1 MNISKTDID
10 KLNAVVNISI
20 DKKDYEQKVHTI
32 LKDYRKK
39 ANIPGFRKG
48 HVPFGMIKKQ
58 YERAVIVDEVN
69 KLIQEN
75 LDNYIK
81 KEKLELLG
89 NPLPK
94 EKNNSIDW
102 NHGNMQ
108 FEFEL
113 GLAPKFEIKLDVLK
127 KVTHYEIEPD
137 KKMIDE
143 QINHIQNQYGKII
156 AKKKIEK
163 GFEINAQFKNEE
175 IDLDRMANF
184 SMKDIKSR
192 KAIKLLNESEVG
204 SNLNLPSKGLF
215 IDNTTAKRVLSLDDE
230 NLKKLSKLDLTLEI
244 KEVNERI
251 PAEINQ
257 DLFDKL
263 YKPGTVKSEKELK
276 DKIKEGLQAQFKPQ
290 SNQKLMN
297 DISETIVE
305 KTKFKL
311 PSNFLKK
318 WIRSSGK
325 EPMSEE
331 AAIDEYNKSEKG
343 IRYQLIEGKI
353 ISDNNLKMTFEEL
366 KKFTET
372 LIKKQMGQYGQMP
385 EKEKLDGIVSNVLSN
400 KEETKRISD
409 QLMGD
414 KLLKFFIEKA
424 PLKREKVAFD
434 AFIKQ
439 AYNKAQ

>member
-58 YERAVIVDEVN
+58 YEKAVIVDEVN

-143 QINHIQNQYGKII
+143 QINHIQNQYGKIK

-175 IDLDRMANF
+175 IDLDTMANF

-215 IDNTTAKRVLSLDDE
+215 IDNATAKRVLGLDEE
-230 NLKKLSKLDLTLEI
+230 NLKKLSKLDLKLEI

-251 PAEINQ
+251 PAKINQ

-311 PSNFLKK
+311 PSDFLKK

-366 KKFTET
+366 KEFTET
-372 LIKKQMGQYGQMP
+372 LIKKQMSQYGQMP

-414 KLLKFFIEKA
+414 KMLKFFIEKA
-424 PLKREKVAFD
+424 PLKRKKVAFD

-439 AYNKAQ
+439 AYNKA

>member
-58 YERAVIVDEVN
+58 YEKAVIVDEVN

-127 KVTHYEIEPD
+127 KVTHYQIEPD

-143 QINHIQNQYGKII
+143 QINHIQNQYGKIK

-175 IDLDRMANF
+175 IDLDTMANF

-311 PSNFLKK
+311 PSDFLKK

-366 KKFTET
+366 KEFTET
-372 LIKKQMGQYGQMP
+372 LIKKQMSQYGQMP

-414 KLLKFFIEKA
+414 KMLKFFIEKA
-424 PLKREKVAFD
+424 PLKRKKVAFD

-439 AYNKAQ
+439 AYNKA

>member
-58 YERAVIVDEVN
+58 YEKAVIVDEVN

-143 QINHIQNQYGKII
+143 QINHIQNQYGKIK

-311 PSNFLKK
+311 PSDFLKK

-366 KKFTET
+366 KEFTET

-414 KLLKFFIEKA
+414 KMLKFFIEKA
-424 PLKREKVAFD
+424 PLKRKKVAFD

-439 AYNKAQ
+439 AYN

>member
-58 YERAVIVDEVN
+58 YEKAVIVDEVN

-143 QINHIQNQYGKII
+143 QINHIQNQYGKIK

-311 PSNFLKK
+311 PSDFLKK

-366 KKFTET
+366 KEFTET
-372 LIKKQMGQYGQMP
+372 LIKKQMSQYGQMP

-400 KEETKRISD
+400 KEETKRISN

-414 KLLKFFIEKA
+414 KMLQFFIEKA
-424 PLKREKVAFD
+424 PLKRKKVAFD

-439 AYNKAQ
+439 AYNKA

>member
-58 YERAVIVDEVN
+58 YEKAVIVDEVN

-143 QINHIQNQYGKII
+143 QINHIQNQYGKIK

-175 IDLDRMANF
+175 IDLDTMGNF

-311 PSNFLKK
+311 PSDFLKK

-366 KKFTET
+366 KEFTET
-372 LIKKQMGQYGQMP
+372 LIKKQMSQYGQMP

-400 KEETKRISD
+400 KEETKRISN

-414 KLLKFFIEKA
+414 KMLKFFIDKA
-424 PLKREKVAFD
+424 PLKRKKVAFD

-439 AYNKAQ
+439 AYN

>member
-58 YERAVIVDEVN
+58 YEKAVIVDEVN

-143 QINHIQNQYGKII
+143 QINHIQNQYGKIK

-175 IDLDRMANF
+175 IDLDTMGNF

-311 PSNFLKK
+311 PSDFLKK

-366 KKFTET
+366 KEFTET
-372 LIKKQMGQYGQMP
+372 LIKNQMGQYGQIP

-414 KLLKFFIEKA
+414 KMLKFFIEKA
-424 PLKREKVAFD
+424 PLKRKKVAFD

-439 AYNKAQ
+439 AYNKA

>member
-58 YERAVIVDEVN
+58 YEKAVIVDEVN

-175 IDLDRMANF
+175 IDLDTMANF

-311 PSNFLKK
+311 PSDFLKK

-366 KKFTET
+366 KEFTET
-372 LIKKQMGQYGQMP
+372 LIKKQMSQYGQMP

-414 KLLKFFIEKA
+414 KMLKFFIEKA
-424 PLKREKVAFD
+424 PLKRKKVAFD

-439 AYNKAQ
+439 AYNKA

>member
-58 YERAVIVDEVN
+58 YEKAVIVDEVN

-143 QINHIQNQYGKII
+143 QINHIQNQYGKIK

-175 IDLDRMANF
+175 IDLDTMANF

-192 KAIKLLNESEVG
+192 KAIKLLSESEVG

-311 PSNFLKK
+311 PSDFLKK

-414 KLLKFFIEKA
+414 KMLKFFIEKA
-424 PLKREKVAFD
+424 PLKRKKVAFD

-439 AYNKAQ
+439 AYN

>member
-58 YERAVIVDEVN
+58 YEKAVIVDEVN

-143 QINHIQNQYGKII
+143 QINHIQNQYGKIK

-204 SNLNLPSKGLF
+204 SNLNLPSNGLF

-305 KTKFKL
+305 KTIFKL
-311 PSNFLKK
+311 PSDFLKK

-366 KKFTET
+366 KEFTET
-372 LIKKQMGQYGQMP
+372 LIKKQMSQYGQMP

-400 KEETKRISD
+400 KEETKRISN

-414 KLLKFFIEKA
+414 KMLKFFIEKA
-424 PLKREKVAFD
+424 PLKRKKVAFD
-434 AFIKQ
+434 TFIKQ
-439 AYNKAQ
+439 AYNKA

>member
-127 KVTHYEIEPD
+127 KVTHYQIEPD

-143 QINHIQNQYGKII
+143 QINHIQNQYGKIK

-175 IDLDRMANF
+175 IDLDTMANF

-311 PSNFLKK
+311 PSDFLKK

-343 IRYQLIEGKI
+343 IRYQLIEGKLI
-353 ISDNNLKMTFEEL
+353 NDNNLKMTFEEL
-366 KKFTET
+366 KEFTET

-400 KEETKRISD
+400 KEETKRISN

-414 KLLKFFIEKA
+414 KMLKFFIEKA
-424 PLKREKVAFD
+424 PLKRKKVAFD

-439 AYNKAQ
+439 AYN

>member
-127 KVTHYEIEPD
+127 KVTHYQIEPD

-143 QINHIQNQYGKII
+143 QINHIQNQYGKIK

-192 KAIKLLNESEVG
+192 KAINLLNESEVG
-204 SNLNLPSKGLF
+204 TNLNLPSKGLF

-251 PAEINQ
+251 PAKINQ

-311 PSNFLKK
+311 PSDFLKK

-366 KKFTET
+366 KEFTET
-372 LIKKQMGQYGQMP
+372 LIKKQMSQYGQMP

-414 KLLKFFIEKA
+414 KMLKFFIEKA
-424 PLKREKVAFD
+424 PLKRKKVAFD

-439 AYNKAQ
+439 AYNKA

>member
-127 KVTHYEIEPD
+127 KVIHYQIEPD

-143 QINHIQNQYGKII
+143 QINHIQNQYGKIK

-175 IDLDRMANF
+175 IDLDTMANF

-311 PSNFLKK
+311 PSDFLKK

-400 KEETKRISD
+400 KEETKRISN

-414 KLLKFFIEKA
+414 KMLKFFIEKA
-424 PLKREKVAFD
+424 PLKRKKVAFD

-439 AYNKAQ
+439 AYN

>member
-58 YERAVIVDEVN
+58 YEKAVIADEVN

-89 NPLPK
+89 SPIPK

-127 KVTHYEIEPD
+127 KVIHYEIEPD

-175 IDLDRMANF
+175 INLDRMANF

-204 SNLNLPSKGLF
+204 TNLNLPSKGLF
-215 IDNTTAKRVLSLDDE
+215 IDNTTAKRVLGLDEE
-230 NLKKLSKLDLTLEI
+230 NIKKLSKLDLTLEI

-297 DISETIVE
+297 DISEIIVE

-366 KKFTET
+366 KEFTET
-372 LIKKQMGQYGQMP
+372 LIKKQMSQYGQMP
-385 EKEKLDGIVSNVLSN
+385 EKEKLDKIVSNVLSN
-400 KEETKRISD
+400 KEETKRISN

-414 KLLKFFIEKA
+414 KLLQFFIEKA
-424 PLKREKVAFD
+424 PLKRKKVAFD
-434 AFIKQ
+434 AFLKQ
-439 AYNKAQ
+439 AYNKA

>member
-20 DKKDYEQKVHTI
+20 DKKDYEQKVQTI

-102 NHGNMQ
+102 NHGKMQ

-127 KVTHYEIEPD
+127 KVTHYQIEPD

-143 QINHIQNQYGKII
+143 QINHIQNQYGKIK

-175 IDLDRMANF
+175 IDLDTMANF
-184 SMKDIKSR
+184 TMKDIKSR

-311 PSNFLKK
+311 PSDFLKK

-366 KKFTET
+366 KEFTET

-400 KEETKRISD
+400 KEETKRISN

-414 KLLKFFIEKA
+414 KMLQFFIEKA
-424 PLKREKVAFD
+424 PLKRKKVAFD

-439 AYNKAQ
+439 AYN

>member
-58 YERAVIVDEVN
+58 YEKAVIVDEVN

-143 QINHIQNQYGKII
+143 QINHIQNQYGKIK

-204 SNLNLPSKGLF
+204 SNLNLPSNGLF

-305 KTKFKL
+305 KTIFKL
-311 PSNFLKK
+311 PSDFLKK

-366 KKFTET
+366 KEFTET
-372 LIKKQMGQYGQMP
+372 LIKKQMSQYGQMP

-414 KLLKFFIEKA
+414 KMLKFFIEKA
-424 PLKREKVAFD
+424 PLKRKKVAFD

-439 AYNKAQ
+439 AYNKA

>member
-102 NHGNMQ
+102 NHGKMQ

-127 KVTHYEIEPD
+127 KVTHYQIEPD

-143 QINHIQNQYGKII
+143 QINHIQNQYGKIK

-175 IDLDRMANF
+175 IDLDTMANF

-311 PSNFLKK
+311 PSDFLKK

-400 KEETKRISD
+400 KEETKRISN

-414 KLLKFFIEKA
+414 KMLQFFIEKA
-424 PLKREKVAFD
+424 PLKRKKVAFD

-439 AYNKAQ
+439 AYN

>member
-58 YERAVIVDEVN
+58 YEKAVIVDEVN

-143 QINHIQNQYGKII
+143 QINHIQNQYGKIK

-175 IDLDRMANF
+175 IDLDTKGNF

-311 PSNFLKK
+311 PSDFLKK

-366 KKFTET
+366 KEFTET
-372 LIKKQMGQYGQMP
+372 LIKKQMSQYGQMP

-414 KLLKFFIEKA
+414 KMLKFFIEKA
-424 PLKREKVAFD
+424 PLKRKKVAFD

-439 AYNKAQ
+439 AYNKA

>member
-58 YERAVIVDEVN
+58 YEKAVIADEVN

-89 NPLPK
+89 NPIPK

-127 KVTHYEIEPD
+127 KVIHYEIEPD

-204 SNLNLPSKGLF
+204 TNLNLPSKGLF
-215 IDNTTAKRVLSLDDE
+215 IDNTTAKRVLGLDEE

-311 PSNFLKK
+311 PSDFLKK

-366 KKFTET
+366 KEFTEI
-372 LIKKQMGQYGQMP
+372 LIKKQMSQYGQMP
-385 EKEKLDGIVSNVLSN
+385 EKEKLDEIVSNVLSN
-400 KEETKRISD
+400 KEETKRISN

-414 KLLKFFIEKA
+414 KLLQFFIEKA
-424 PLKREKVAFD
+424 PLKRKKVAFD
-434 AFIKQ
+434 AFLKQ
-439 AYNKAQ
+439 AYNKA

>member
-102 NHGNMQ
+102 NHGKMQ

-127 KVTHYEIEPD
+127 KVIHYQIEPD

-143 QINHIQNQYGKII
+143 QINHIQNQYGKIK

-175 IDLDRMANF
+175 IDLDTMANF
-184 SMKDIKSR
+184 TMKDIKSR

-311 PSNFLKK
+311 PSDFLKK

-400 KEETKRISD
+400 KEETKRISN

-414 KLLKFFIEKA
+414 KMLKFFIEKA
-424 PLKREKVAFD
+424 PLKRKKVAFD

-439 AYNKAQ
+439 AYN

>member
-102 NHGNMQ
+102 NHGNMN

-143 QINHIQNQYGKII
+143 QINHIQNQYGKIK

-175 IDLDRMANF
+175 IDLDTMANF

-311 PSNFLKK
+311 PSDFLKK

-366 KKFTET
+366 KEFTET
-372 LIKKQMGQYGQMP
+372 LIKKQMSQYGQMP

-414 KLLKFFIEKA
+414 KMLKFFIEKA
-424 PLKREKVAFD
+424 PLKRKKVAFD

-439 AYNKAQ
+439 AYNKA

>member
-102 NHGNMQ
+102 NHGKMQ

-143 QINHIQNQYGKII
+143 QINHIQNQYGKIK

-175 IDLDRMANF
+175 IDLDTMANF
-184 SMKDIKSR
+184 TMKDIKSR

-311 PSNFLKK
+311 PSDFLKK

-400 KEETKRISD
+400 KEETKRISN

-414 KLLKFFIEKA
+414 KMLQFFIEKA
-424 PLKREKVAFD
+424 PLKRKKVAFD

-439 AYNKAQ
+439 AYN

>member
-58 YERAVIVDEVN
+58 YEKAVIADEVN

-89 NPLPK
+89 NPIPK

-143 QINHIQNQYGKII
+143 QINHIQNQYGKIK

-204 SNLNLPSKGLF
+204 TNLNLPSKGLF
-215 IDNTTAKRVLSLDDE
+215 IDNTTAKRVLGLDEE

-311 PSNFLKK
+311 PSDFLKK

-366 KKFTET
+366 KEFTET
-372 LIKKQMGQYGQMP
+372 LIKKQMSQYGQMP
-385 EKEKLDGIVSNVLSN
+385 EKEKLDEIVSNVLSN
-400 KEETKRISD
+400 KEETKRISN

-414 KLLKFFIEKA
+414 KLLQFFIEKA
-424 PLKREKVAFD
+424 PLKRKKVAFD

-439 AYNKAQ
+439 AYNKA

>member
-1 MNISKTDID
+1 MENI
-10 KLNAVVNISI
+10 
-20 DKKDYEQKVHTI
+20 
-32 LKDYRKK
+32 
-39 ANIPGFRKG
+39 
-48 HVPFGMIKKQ
+48 
-58 YERAVIVDEVN
+58 DEVN

-89 NPLPK
+89 NPIPK

-143 QINHIQNQYGKII
+143 QINHIQNQYGKIK

-204 SNLNLPSKGLF
+204 TNLNLPSKGLF
-215 IDNTTAKRVLSLDDE
+215 IDNTTAKRVLGLDEE

-276 DKIKEGLQAQFKPQ
+276 DKIKEDLQAQFKPQ

-311 PSNFLKK
+311 PSDFLKK

-366 KKFTET
+366 KEFTEI
-372 LIKKQMGQYGQMP
+372 LIKKQMSQYGQMP
-385 EKEKLDGIVSNVLSN
+385 EKEKLDEIVSNVLSN
-400 KEETKRISD
+400 KEETKRISN

-414 KLLKFFIEKA
+414 KLLQFFIEKA
-424 PLKREKVAFD
+424 PLKRKKVAFD
-434 AFIKQ
+434 AFLKQ
-439 AYNKAQ
+439 AYNKA

>member
-1 MNISKTDID
+1 MKISKTDID
-10 KLNAVVNISI
+10 NLNAVVNISI
-20 DKKDYEQKVHTI
+20 NKKDYEQKVHSI

-58 YERAVIVDEVN
+58 YEKAVIADEVN
-69 KLIQEN
+69 KLLQEN
-75 LDNYIK
+75 LDDYIK
-81 KEKLELLG
+81 KENLELLG

-94 EKNNSIDW
+94 EKNNLIDW
-102 NHGNMQ
+102 NKGNMQ

-113 GLAPKFEIKLDVLK
+113 GLVPKFEIKLDVLK

-143 QINHIQNQYGKII
+143 QLNHIQNQYGKIK

-163 GFEINAQFKNEE
+163 GFEINAQFKNQDIE
-175 IDLDRMANF
+175 LDKIANF
-184 SMKDIKSR
+184 SLNDIKSR

-215 IDNTTAKRVLSLDDE
+215 INNTTAKRILGLDDE
-230 NLKKLSKLDLTLEI
+230 NVKKLSKLHLSLEI

-297 DISETIVE
+297 DISETIVD

-311 PSNFLKK
+311 PSDFLKK
-318 WIRSSGK
+318 WIRSSAK

-331 AAIDEYNKSEKG
+331 AAIEEYNKSEKG

-366 KKFTET
+366 KEFTET
-372 LIKKQMGQYGQMP
+372 LIKKQMAQYGQVP

-400 KEETKRISD
+400 KDETKRISD

-414 KLLKFFIEKA
+414 KMLQFFIEKA
-424 PLKREKVAFD
+424 PMKRKKVAFD

-439 AYNKAQ
+439 AYNKA

>member
-58 YERAVIVDEVN
+58 YEKAVIVDEVN

-143 QINHIQNQYGKII
+143 QINHIQNQYGKIK

-175 IDLDRMANF
+175 IDLDTMGNF
-184 SMKDIKSR
+184 SMKDINSR
-192 KAIKLLNESEVG
+192 EAIKLLNESEG
-204 SNLNLPSKGLF
+204 GTNLNLPSKGLF
-215 IDNTTAKRVLSLDDE
+215 IENTTAKRVLGLDEE

-263 YKPGTVKSEKELK
+263 YKPGTVKSENELK

-311 PSNFLKK
+311 PSDFLKK

-366 KKFTET
+366 KEFTET
-372 LIKKQMGQYGQMP
+372 LIKKQMSQYGQMP

-414 KLLKFFIEKA
+414 KMLKFFIEKA
-424 PLKREKVAFD
+424 PLKRKKVAFD

-439 AYNKAQ
+439 AYNKA

>member
-58 YERAVIVDEVN
+58 YEKAVIVDEVN

-143 QINHIQNQYGKII
+143 QINHIQNQYGKIK

-175 IDLDRMANF
+175 IDLDTMGNF

-311 PSNFLKK
+311 PSDFLKK

-414 KLLKFFIEKA
+414 KMLKFFIEKA
-424 PLKREKVAFD
+424 PLKRKKVAFD

-439 AYNKAQ
+439 AYNKA

>member
-58 YERAVIVDEVN
+58 YEKAVIVDEVN

-127 KVTHYEIEPD
+127 KVTHYQIEPD

-143 QINHIQNQYGKII
+143 QINHIQNQYGKIK

-175 IDLDRMANF
+175 IDLDTMANF

-311 PSNFLKK
+311 PSDFLKK

-366 KKFTET
+366 KEFTET

-400 KEETKRISD
+400 KEETKRISN

-414 KLLKFFIEKA
+414 KMLKFFIEKA
-424 PLKREKVAFD
+424 PLKRKKVAFD

-439 AYNKAQ
+439 AYN

>member
-58 YERAVIVDEVN
+58 YEKAVIADEVN

-89 NPLPK
+89 NPIPK

-127 KVTHYEIEPD
+127 KVIHYEIEPD

-143 QINHIQNQYGKII
+143 QINHIQNQYGKIK

-215 IDNTTAKRVLSLDDE
+215 IDNTTAKRVLGLDEE

-311 PSNFLKK
+311 PSDFLKK

-366 KKFTET
+366 KEFTET
-372 LIKKQMGQYGQMP
+372 LIKKQMSQYGQMP
-385 EKEKLDGIVSNVLSN
+385 EKEKLDEIVSNVLSN
-400 KEETKRISD
+400 KEETKRISN

-414 KLLKFFIEKA
+414 KMLKFFIEKA
-424 PLKREKVAFD
+424 PLKRKKVAFD

-439 AYNKAQ
+439 AYNKA

>member
-58 YERAVIVDEVN
+58 YEKAVIVDEVN

-143 QINHIQNQYGKII
+143 QINHIQNQYGKIK

-175 IDLDRMANF
+175 IDLDTMANF

-311 PSNFLKK
+311 PSDFLKK

-366 KKFTET
+366 KEFTET
-372 LIKKQMGQYGQMP
+372 LIKKQMSQYGQMP

-400 KEETKRISD
+400 KEETKRISN

-414 KLLKFFIEKA
+414 KMLKFFIEKA
-424 PLKREKVAFD
+424 PLKRKKVAFD

-439 AYNKAQ
+439 AYN

>member
-58 YERAVIVDEVN
+58 YEKAVIVDEVN

-102 NHGNMQ
+102 NHGKMQ

-127 KVTHYEIEPD
+127 KVIHYEIEPD

-143 QINHIQNQYGKII
+143 QINHIQNQYGKIK

-175 IDLDRMANF
+175 IDLDTMANF
-184 SMKDIKSR
+184 TMKDIKSR

-311 PSNFLKK
+311 PSDFLKK

-366 KKFTET
+366 KEFTET
-372 LIKKQMGQYGQMP
+372 LIKKQMSQYGQMP

-414 KLLKFFIEKA
+414 KMLKFFIEKA
-424 PLKREKVAFD
+424 PLKRKKVAFD

-439 AYNKAQ
+439 AYNKA

>member
-58 YERAVIVDEVN
+58 YEKAVIVDEVN

-143 QINHIQNQYGKII
+143 QINHIQNQYGKIK

-311 PSNFLKK
+311 PSDFLKK

-366 KKFTET
+366 KEFTET
-372 LIKKQMGQYGQMP
+372 LIKKQMSQYGQMP

-400 KEETKRISD
+400 KEETKRISN

-414 KLLKFFIEKA
+414 KMLKFFIEKA
-424 PLKREKVAFD
+424 PLKRKKVAFD

-439 AYNKAQ
+439 AYNKA

>member
-58 YERAVIVDEVN
+58 YEKAVIADEVN

-89 NPLPK
+89 NPIPK

-113 GLAPKFEIKLDVLK
+113 GLAPKFEIKLEVLK

-143 QINHIQNQYGKII
+143 QINHIQNQYGKIK

-175 IDLDRMANF
+175 INLDRMANF

-204 SNLNLPSKGLF
+204 TNLNLPSKGLF
-215 IDNTTAKRVLSLDDE
+215 IDNTTAKRVLGLDEE

-311 PSNFLKK
+311 PSDFLKK

-331 AAIDEYNKSEKG
+331 EAIDEYNKSEKG
-343 IRYQLIEGKI
+343 LRYQLIEGKI

-366 KKFTET
+366 KEFTET
-372 LIKKQMGQYGQMP
+372 LIKKQMSQYGQTP
-385 EKEKLDGIVSNVLSN
+385 EKEKLDEIVSNVLSN
-400 KEETKRISD
+400 KEETKRISN

-414 KLLKFFIEKA
+414 KLLQFFIEKA
-424 PLKREKVAFD
+424 PLKRKKVAFD

-439 AYNKAQ
+439 AYNKA

>member
-58 YERAVIVDEVN
+58 YEKAVIVDEVN

-75 LDNYIK
+75 LDNYIR

-94 EKNNSIDW
+94 EKNNSIGW

-143 QINHIQNQYGKII
+143 QINHIQNQYGKIK

-175 IDLDRMANF
+175 IDLDTMANF

-192 KAIKLLNESEVG
+192 KAIKLLSESEVG

-215 IDNTTAKRVLSLDDE
+215 IDNTTAKRILGLDEE

-311 PSNFLKK
+311 PSDFLKK

-366 KKFTET
+366 KEFTET
-372 LIKKQMGQYGQMP
+372 LIKNQMGQYGQIP

-414 KLLKFFIEKA
+414 KMLKFFIEKA
-424 PLKREKVAFD
+424 PLKRKKVAFD

-439 AYNKAQ
+439 AYNKA

>member
-58 YERAVIVDEVN
+58 YEKAVIVDEVN

-143 QINHIQNQYGKII
+143 QINHIQNQYGKI
-156 AKKKIEK
+156 KSMKKIEK

-175 IDLDRMANF
+175 IDLDTMANF

-204 SNLNLPSKGLF
+204 TNLNLPSKGLF
-215 IDNTTAKRVLSLDDE
+215 IDNTTAKRVLGLDEE

-311 PSNFLKK
+311 PSDFLKK
-318 WIRSSGK
+318 WIRSTGK
-325 EPMSEE
+325 EPMTEE
-331 AAIDEYNKSEKG
+331 AAIEEYNKSEKG

-366 KKFTET
+366 KEFTET
-372 LIKKQMGQYGQMP
+372 LIKKQMSQYGQMP
-385 EKEKLDGIVSNVLSN
+385 EKEKLDEIVSNVLSN
-400 KEETKRISD
+400 KEETKRISN

-414 KLLKFFIEKA
+414 KLLQFFIEKA
-424 PLKREKVAFD
+424 PLKRKKVAFD
-434 AFIKQ
+434 AFLKQ
-439 AYNKAQ
+439 AYNKA

>member
-58 YERAVIVDEVN
+58 YEKAVIVDEVN

-143 QINHIQNQYGKII
+143 QINHIQNQYGKIK

-175 IDLDRMANF
+175 IDLDTMGNF

-311 PSNFLKK
+311 PSDFLKK

-366 KKFTET
+366 KEFTET
-372 LIKKQMGQYGQMP
+372 LIKKQMSQYGQMP

-414 KLLKFFIEKA
+414 KMLKFFIEKA
-424 PLKREKVAFD
+424 PLKRKKVAFD

-439 AYNKAQ
+439 AYN

>member
-102 NHGNMQ
+102 NHGKMQ

-127 KVTHYEIEPD
+127 KVTHYQIEPD

-143 QINHIQNQYGKII
+143 QINHIQNQYGKIK

-175 IDLDRMANF
+175 IDLDTMANF

-311 PSNFLKK
+311 PSDFLKK

-353 ISDNNLKMTFEEL
+353 IADNDLQIKFEEL
-366 KKFTET
+366 KDFSKEM
-372 LIKKQMGQYGQMP
+372 ISVQMSQYGQAELP
-385 EKEKLDGIVSNVLSN
+385 DEELEKIVARVMSN
-400 KEETKRISD
+400 KDEARRLSE
-409 QLMGD
+409 QLMSK
-414 KLLKFFIEKA
+414 KLLEFFKSTLS
-424 PLKREKVAFD
+424 LKNKKLTFD
-434 AFIKQ
+434 KFIKE
-439 AYNKAQ
+439 AYGKS

>member
-102 NHGNMQ
+102 NLGNMQ

-127 KVTHYEIEPD
+127 KVTHYQIEPD

-143 QINHIQNQYGKII
+143 QIKHIQNEYGKIK

-175 IDLDRMANF
+175 IDLDTMANF

-311 PSNFLKK
+311 PSDFLKK

-400 KEETKRISD
+400 KEETKRISN
-409 QLMGD
+409 QLMRD
-414 KLLKFFIEKA
+414 KMLKFFIEKA
-424 PLKREKVAFD
+424 PLKRKKVAFD

-439 AYNKAQ
+439 AYN

>member
-102 NHGNMQ
+102 NHGKMQ

-127 KVTHYEIEPD
+127 KVTHYQIEPD

-143 QINHIQNQYGKII
+143 QINHIQNQYGKIK

-276 DKIKEGLQAQFKPQ
+276 DKIKEGLHAQFKPQ

-311 PSNFLKK
+311 PSDFLKK

-331 AAIDEYNKSEKG
+331 AAVDEYNKSEKG

-366 KKFTET
+366 KEFTET
-372 LIKKQMGQYGQMP
+372 LIKKQMSQYGQMP

-400 KEETKRISD
+400 KEETKRISN

-414 KLLKFFIEKA
+414 KMLKFFIEKA
-424 PLKREKVAFD
+424 PLKRKKVAFD
-434 AFIKQ
+434 TFIKQ
-439 AYNKAQ
+439 AYN

>member
-58 YERAVIVDEVN
+58 YEKAVIVDEVN

-102 NHGNMQ
+102 NRGNMQ

-127 KVTHYEIEPD
+127 RVIHYEIEPD

-143 QINHIQNQYGKII
+143 QINHIQNQYGKIK

-175 IDLDRMANF
+175 IDLDTMGNF
-184 SMKDIKSR
+184 SIKDIKSR

-311 PSNFLKK
+311 PSDFLKK

-366 KKFTET
+366 KDFTEN
-372 LIKKQMGQYGQMP
+372 LIKKQMSQYGQMP

-414 KLLKFFIEKA
+414 KMIQFFIEKA
-424 PLKREKVAFD
+424 PLKRKKVAFD

-439 AYNKAQ
+439 AYNKA

>member
-58 YERAVIVDEVN
+58 YEKAVIVDEVN

-127 KVTHYEIEPD
+127 KVTHYQIEPD

-143 QINHIQNQYGKII
+143 QINHIQNQYGKIK

-175 IDLDRMANF
+175 IDLDTMANF

-311 PSNFLKK
+311 PSDFLKK

-400 KEETKRISD
+400 KEETKRISN

-414 KLLKFFIEKA
+414 KMLKFFIEKA
-424 PLKREKVAFD
+424 PLKRKKVAFD

-439 AYNKAQ
+439 AYNKA